1 MARASNVVA
10 LLAVAGLALIGS
22 TEALLPGLTEGV
34 PEECQPFIENLVSN
48 CTIEL
53 LDVATKFEIP
63 FPVPEDFMAPNI
75 TEEQVTNYTD
85 TMPPVSE
92 MCCTNMCLTAN
103 SGCGCDNDTIAVLT
117 DLLQDTEGRLITGVF
132 NYIGETCGFTPSITF
147 VPESCDPLPE
157 NMC

>member
-103 SGCGCDNDTIAVLT
+103 SVSAEDCALKMLHLRSASGVCVFPGLVLT
-117 DLLQDTEGRLITGVF
+117 ALTQKRSRKRRDQAGIFHPFWRPLGVA
-132 NYIGETCGFTPSITF
+132 
-147 VPESCDPLPE
+147 
-157 NMC
+157 